1 MALTLGRLIQS
12 LGWSY
17 LGPPTLLD
25 LPYRGVSIDSRGECK
40 DRIFVAIKGERH
52 DGHSFVF
59 QAWEK
64 GSPLALVE
72 REMEVPCVLVP
83 RTLEAFQ
90 SLASFLLDLWS
101 PTVVGITGSSGKTTT
116 KDLIAALLKRRFKV
130 HKTVGNYN
138 NLVGLPYTVANM
150 APGTQVAVLEMGTN
164 APGEIARLGTI
175 ARPHIGVLTNV
186 GRAHLG
192 PLGGMEGVRKAKG
205 ELLEGIRPGGLLVYN
220 ADDPSCCQLAVSFP
234 RTLSFGLEDGDIR
247 ARDPHLEGREG
258 RWLTVFTVTVSGESM
273 EMALSVPGIHHVY
286 NALAATAVA
295 LELGLSLEEIRETLA
310 TFEGPKRRMAFRW
323 WRGVLILDDA
333 YNANPDST
341 WWALKTLV
349 SLPAKRRLALLGSML
364 ELGDEALYWHRWV
377 GREAVALGV
386 NWVGTLGEEGR
397 EIAVGVEEAGG
408 EARAF
413 PHHEEAARV
422 LANMLREGD
431 VLLVKG
437 SRGVEMERVLGLLG
451 VE

>member
-1 MALTLGRLIQS
+1 MALTLGRLVQS
-12 LGWSY
+12 MGWSY

-25 LPYRGVSIDSRGECK
+25 LPYRGVSIDSRRECK
-40 DRIFVAIKGERH
+40 DKIFVALRGGRF
-52 DGHSFVF
+52 DGHTFVL

-72 REMEVPCVLVP
+72 REMNVPCIPVT
-83 RTLEAFQ
+83 RTLDAFQ

-101 PTVVGITGSSGKTTT
+101 PTVVAVTGSSGKTTT
-116 KDLIAALLKRRFKV
+116 KDLIAALLGRRYRV
-130 HKTVGNYN
+130 HRTEGNYN

-150 APGTQVAVLEMGTN
+150 ASDIQVAVLEMGTN
-164 APGEIARLGTI
+164 APGEIARLGAI

-192 PLGGMEGVRKAKG
+192 PLGGMEGVRQAKG
-205 ELLEGIRPGGLLVYN
+205 ELLGGIRPGGLLVYN
-220 ADDPSCCQLAVSFP
+220 VDDPFSRHLAASFP
-234 RTLSFGLEDGDIR
+234 RTLSFGLEGGDVR
-247 ARDPHLEGREG
+247 ARNPRLEERGG
-258 RWLTVFTVTVSGESM
+258 DWLTVFTVTVSGVSV
-273 EMALSVPGIHHVY
+273 EMALTMPGIHHVY

-295 LELGLSLEEIRETLA
+295 LEMGFSLGEVRETLA
-310 TFEGPKRRMAFRW
+310 TFEGPKRRMTFRR
-323 WRGVLILDDA
+323 WRGAMVLDDA

-364 ELGDEALYWHRWV
+364 ELGDEAVRWHRWV

-386 NWVGTLGEEGR
+386 DWVGTLGEEGR

-408 EARAF
+408 EARVF
-413 PHHEEAARV
+413 SHHEEAAWV
-422 LANMLREGD
+422 LAGVLGEGD
-431 VLLVKG
+431 ALLVKG
-437 SRGVEMERVLGLLG
+437 SRGVMMERVLELLG